1 MIRDN
6 ILISSYCKILLL
18 IILSCSLYACGK
30 TVDVVSESSVVEE
43 DEKVDSDI
51 ELTHKA
57 LFERSKRGIDFIIV
71 DNRKN
76 YLLELDFDDKFL
88 LTDLTDNS
96 TGQYPATIAEIAK
109 DPSLMRFI
117 SEEEKNLLIIQLHK
131 TECILPS
138 GERMNFSVAVDF
150 TQQST
155 EDLKVFY
162 GCGDYVPDFNLH
174 GRWQIIEFASEKLRR
189 DNFVNNF
196 PYFKIDMIKKY
207 LVGSDGCNHVSADID
222 VQYKTISFGLF
233 LSTKMVCGNLQ
244 QGPQMISFL
253 ESQKFNYSFDDEN
266 RINLLKDGEVVMV
279 LQSING

>member
-30 TVDVVSESSVVEE
+30 AVDMVTESSVVKE

-57 LFERSKRGIDFIIV
+57 LFERSKRG
-71 DNRKN
+71 
-76 YLLELDFDDKFL
+76 
-88 LTDLTDNS
+88 
-96 TGQYPATIAEIAK
+96 
-109 DPSLMRFI
+109 
-117 SEEEKNLLIIQLHK
+117 
-131 TECILPS
+131 
-138 GERMNFSVAVDF
+138 VDF

-196 PYFKIDMIKKY
+196 PYFEINMIKNY